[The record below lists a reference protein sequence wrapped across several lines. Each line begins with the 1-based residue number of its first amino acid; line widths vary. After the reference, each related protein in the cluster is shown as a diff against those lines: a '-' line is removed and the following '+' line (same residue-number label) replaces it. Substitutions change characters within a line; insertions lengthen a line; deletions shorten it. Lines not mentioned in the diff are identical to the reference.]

1 MNIQTIDIHKLQ
13 ISPFNVRK
21 LSNELLNELKTNIEI
36 HGLLN
41 PITVKFNNDNNMYE
55 IIAGQRRF
63 HAMKELNFNNIQCNV
78 IASNTIERDQIIL
91 SLTENIHRE
100 NMNLSDKIKTYKKLL
115 IYYDNN
121 PKKLSTNINID
132 TKLISQCM
140 AISHFPDSILDKLD
154 KRGNDK
160 ISLQFAVLLS
170 KINITDEDELN
181 EIIQIFYDI
190 KHTDRIKLM
199 KKIMNTEKYGGTE
212 FHNFIQKIGNTKTLF
227 LKEVEEQKQK
237 KIKTDYIKYLEKQNQ
252 QDINI
257 KSINIVQQNI
267 INDIIINQDDINK
280 KIHEIKE
287 KNNSLYINTQIRNP
301 ELQSMYRKA
310 IIQRFNN
317 CIISNYDNEI
327 CEASHIIPFSES
339 ENFDIDNGILL
350 NNILHKLF
358 DKHYWS
364 INPITLCFEIF
375 KSPSNDIHNIM
386 KQYDKQCI
394 EILKKYPEI
403 NKYLVNHYNKS
414 KELSI
419 K

>member
-1 MNIQTIDIHKLQ
+1 MNIQTIDIQKLQ

-21 LSNELLNELKTNIEI
+21 LSNELLNELKTNIKM

-78 IASNTIERDQIIL
+78 IASDTIERDQIIL
-91 SLTENIHRE
+91 SLTENIHRD

-115 IYYDNN
+115 IYYDND

-132 TKLISQCM
+132 TKLISQYM

-199 KKIMNTEKYGGTE
+199 KKIMDTEKYGGTE
-212 FHNFIQKIGNTKTLF
+212 FHKFIQKIGKTKTIF
-227 LKEVEEQKQK
+227 LKEVEEQKK
-237 KIKTDYIKYLEKQNQ
+237 
-252 QDINI
+252 
-257 KSINIVQQNI
+257 
-267 INDIIINQDDINK
+267 NK
-280 KIHEIKE
+280 
-287 KNNSLYINTQIRNP
+287 NRLY
-301 ELQSMYRKA
+301 
-310 IIQRFNN
+310 
-317 CIISNYDNEI
+317 
-327 CEASHIIPFSES
+327 
-339 ENFDIDNGILL
+339 
-350 NNILHKLF
+350 
-358 DKHYWS
+358 
-364 INPITLCFEIF
+364 
-375 KSPSNDIHNIM
+375 
-386 KQYDKQCI
+386 
-394 EILKKYPEI
+394 
-403 NKYLVNHYNKS
+403 
-414 KELSI
+414 
-419 K
+419 

>member
-1 MNIQTIDIHKLQ
+1 MNIQTIDIQKLQ

-21 LSNELLNELKTNIEI
+21 LSNELLNELKTNIKM

-78 IASNTIERDQIIL
+78 IASDTIERDQIIL
-91 SLTENIHRE
+91 SLTENIHRD
-100 NMNLSDKIKTYKKLL
+100 NMNLSDKIKTFKKLL
-115 IYYDNN
+115 IYYDND

-132 TKLISQCM
+132 TKLISQYM

-199 KKIMNTEKYGGTE
+199 KKIMDTEKYGGTE
-212 FHNFIQKIGNTKTLF
+212 FHKFIQKIGKTKTIF
-227 LKEVEEQKQK
+227 LKEVEEQK

-252 QDINI
+252 QDANI

-267 INDIIINQDDINK
+267 INDIIINQDDIKK

-339 ENFDIDNGILL
+339 NNFDIDNGILL

-364 INPITLCFEIF
+364 INPNTLCFEIF
-375 KSPSNDIHNIM
+375 KSSTNDIYNIM
-386 KQYDKQCI
+386 KQYDNQCI
-394 EILKKYPEI
+394 EILKKYPKI
-403 NKYLVNHYNKS
+403 NEYLINHYNKS
-414 KELSI
+414 KELSM